1 MEINKEIEVEIDEIT
16 KELSQSFDYKF
27 EGKSYFAL
35 KDLPTF
41 PSEFGIGLIVG
52 ASGSGKSTLLK
63 TFGNEELIIW
73 NERKAICSHFEDA
86 NMAQEKLNAVGF
98 NTIPAWMRPYHV
110 LSTGERFRADLARKL
125 KDNAV
130 IDEFTSVVDRNVAKS
145 CSYAIRRYIDNKQ
158 LKNLVFAT
166 CHYDIAEWLQP
177 DWVFDTV
184 TSRLTIGRGLLRK
197 PTIELEIIPCS
208 TKAWAM
214 FSQHHY
220 LSADIHKAAQCWIA
234 IWGGTVVGFASTI
247 PFPSGSFK
255 NAWRGHRTVV
265 LPDFQGLGIGVRI
278 SDAIGEIY
286 KAHGRRYFSKT
297 GNIRLGEY
305 RNYSK
310 KWRACTTNM
319 SKRKGYLNH
328 DNRKLGSPKDF
339 KNYANRFCY
348 SHEYIGS

>member
-1 MEINKEIEVEIDEIT
+1 MEIIKSIQVKPDDIT
-16 KELSQSFDYKF
+16 EQLSQSFDYKF
-27 EGKSYFAL
+27 DGTSTFKLEN
-35 KDLPTF
+35 LPVF
-41 PSEFGIGLIVG
+41 PNEFSIGLIVG
-52 ASGSGKSTLLK
+52 ASGSGKSTILK
-63 TFGNEELIIW
+63 EFGIEEVLQW
-73 NERKAICSHFEDA
+73 KEDKAICSHFVDA
-86 NMAQEKLNAVGF
+86 NEAQEKLNAVGF
-98 NTIPAWMRPYHV
+98 NTVPSWMRPYHV
-110 LSTGERFRADLARKL
+110 LSTGEKFRADLARKL
-125 KDNAV
+125 KNNAV

-145 CSYAIRRYIDNKQ
+145 CSYAIRRYVDKFD
-158 LKNLVFAT
+158 LKNIVFAT

-177 DWVFDTV
+177 DWVYDTA

-197 PTIELEIIPCS
+197 PIIELEIIPCS
-208 TKAWAM
+208 VKAWSM

-234 IWGGTVVGFASTI
+234 IWDATVVGFASTI

-297 GNIRLGEY
+297 GNVRLGEY
-305 RNYSK
+305 RNNSL

-328 DNRKLGSPKDF
+328 ENRKLGSPKNF

-348 SHEYIGS
+348 SHEYIGA